1 MAASMTN
8 GAARADPLEM
18 GLVELASA
26 LERGLESRALLAGQQ
41 ALIEL
46 LQGGKAER
54 RPRAPLQRIARRFP
68 KPLPQALGR
77 Q

>member
-1 MAASMTN
+1 MAASMMN
-8 GAARADPLEM
+8 GAAKADPLEV
-18 GLVELASA
+18 GFVEVASA
-26 LERGLESRALLAGQQ
+26 LERGLACRALLARQQ

-54 RPRAPLQRIARRFP
+54 RPRAPLQRVARRFP